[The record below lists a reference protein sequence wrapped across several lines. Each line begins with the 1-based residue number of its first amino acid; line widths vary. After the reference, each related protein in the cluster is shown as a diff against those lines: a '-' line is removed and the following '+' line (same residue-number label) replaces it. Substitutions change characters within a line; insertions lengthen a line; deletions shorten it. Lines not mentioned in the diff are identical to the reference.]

1 MKVIAITQ
9 KGPYKKENE
18 DRIIVGKS
26 VISSGA
32 FITDFSN
39 GVIAIADGVGG
50 NNAGAVAS
58 HFVAGKIT
66 ATEELTIQK
75 LSDINRELLNISFEK
90 NEYKGMATT
99 FSGVQILSENNNLFN
114 IGNSRVYLLQGGK
127 YLKQIT
133 KDDTTLNY
141 LLATGQL
148 SSDEVKNFDRKNEIT
163 ACFGGGN
170 ENYFKIR
177 VEPMSTI
184 VSPIMITSDGVHDY
198 LSIDEMED
206 ILDQFGLSV
215 ATAEEM
221 IARARANGSLDD
233 ASIILGEV

>member
-9 KGPYKKENE
+9 KGPFKKENE

-26 VISSGA
+26 IISSGT

-66 ATEELTIQK
+66 ATEDLTIQK

-148 SSDEVKNFDRKNEIT
+148 SSDEVEKFNRKNEIT

-170 ENYFKIR
+170 ENYFKIK

-206 ILDQFGLSV
+206 ILDQFGLSA